1 VSQVARL
8 IAIVIFLFM
17 FRDQPVEV
25 DIRGEG
31 GHVFAEI
38 VVSVDLKDLHLHLL
52 NVFDVDEKSHC
63 LIDTE
68 GLLVVVGKL
77 DVGRVLKLVDN

>member
-1 VSQVARL
+1 
-8 IAIVIFLFM
+8 M
-17 FRDQPVEV
+17 FRNQSVEV

-38 VVSVDLKDLHLHLL
+38 VISVDLKDLHLHLL
-52 NVFDVDEKSHC
+52 NVFDIDKESHC

-68 GLLVVVGKL
+68 GLLVVVGQL
-77 DVGRVLKLVDN
+77 DVGRVLKLVNN